1 MTLMKHREIKLMK
14 HQVRMLEQVKK
25 FDEAKRLKR
34 KIKEIENGKIDS
46 TKTHKL

>member
-1 MTLMKHREIKLMK
+1 MSAQRQLRQMK